1 MKSKVFPRFTY
12 TLSSTTPRILLYTLY
27 LLTLCKHQ
35 LILQQK
41 SSRKITSGI
50 NKTEMIS
57 E

>member
-27 LLTLCKHQ
+27 LLTFCKHQ